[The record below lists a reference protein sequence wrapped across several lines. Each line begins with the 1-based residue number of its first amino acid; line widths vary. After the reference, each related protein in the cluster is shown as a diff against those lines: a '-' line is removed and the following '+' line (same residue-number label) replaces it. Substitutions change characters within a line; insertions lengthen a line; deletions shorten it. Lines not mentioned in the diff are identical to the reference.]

1 MGPRDIAATLFC
13 VFISVAIA
21 RGSGEAG
28 SHQSEDLTGR
38 LLMTI
43 QKLEGRVR
51 ELEAAAIQ
59 ERKEASE
66 MRAEIH
72 ALSEKC
78 DSQIHEHVGLTKRQ
92 GSTHNAFYAYM
103 NNNLQYPH
111 PDTTFVFD
119 NIRTNVGS
127 GYSNTS
133 GVFTAPH
140 AGTYVFTWT
149 ITVDSNSY
157 VFSELTVNSVA
168 LGNVITDSQQNSEY
182 HMTTGVVVAQ
192 LNNGDIV
199 RVRSR
204 PGINI
209 HGSIL
214 SAGSHRSSFSG
225 WQLY

>member
-1 MGPRDIAATLFC
+1 MGPRDIAAALLC
-13 VFISVAIA
+13 VLISLATASGRDEV
-21 RGSGEAG
+21 GSQ
-28 SHQSEDLTGR
+28 QSEDLIGQ

-43 QKLEGRVR
+43 QKLEDRVR
-51 ELEAAAIQ
+51 VLEADAIQ
-59 ERKEASE
+59 GRK
-66 MRAEIH
+66 EIH
-72 ALSEKC
+72 ALSDKC

-92 GSTHNAFYAYM
+92 GSTRNAFYAYM

-192 LNNGDIV
+192 LNSGDLV

-214 SAGSHRSSFSG
+214 SANSHRSSFSG
-225 WQLY
+225 WELY